1 MLEKNI
7 IAPTGGLNTDDDP
20 RYLPEGD
27 YLKLLNMR
35 TGTSQDQGDK
45 GMVESFLSHYEL
57 IIPCEDDDEFI
68 EIAVA
73 TDEETREAF
82 ILGFQ
87 GGVTPYF
94 EIYKFIID
102 QDSIIKIYR
111 GLASS
116 WGIHENTKIYNPRIL
131 DGKLV
136 FTDNETPIRYIDLA
150 RIEKSFTKG
159 IGLATVLR
167 WDSTASYSIGDI
179 IYIAGSYYK
188 SRVNLNVGNSPSSS
202 PTEWEN
208 LCKML
213 EAYGN
218 IIDVSLFTLTA
229 NPPLLSA
236 NIEYINDPSRQAN
249 NLRQKTFQVSY
260 RYTYIDYRKSTYSP
274 PSIVPAPDQQETP
287 DGQLSPTP
295 TYHNGIAIQINAG
308 NEEVRGIE
316 LIARSSEDP
325 AAWFVIGEI
334 QLYDRAGVRAVPP
347 RSLYTYQ
354 WYNDSARELVNAS
367 EVYRLFTY
375 VPITS
380 KHMELIEGN
389 RLAFAYIKEGY
400 DRIQPNVA
408 ISLSYEDLSG
418 LSTQSQTLQVRA
430 DFVAIIGGGR
440 DDFEKD
446 WQLLLA
452 LPAIKTIGTYSIW
465 IQEVGESPVQASYYY
480 DGTGAYPLTV
490 KNGLI
495 SAINTAGWG
504 SSIRTTYDDYS
515 IAFFQY
521 ITVGNEQAFVGWS
534 FMNKSTVAIPVVGA
548 VNKYPTTK
556 MGTVQNFGIIYRDGA
571 GRISPI
577 AGTGEISVY
586 IPYPTEN
593 ASVNIK
599 KRPVIDFNINHL
611 PPVEAESYEIV
622 YSGNRTVSWWLQ
634 LIGLNMQ
641 YGKKLDAHDDA
652 LLTNIDTR
660 NLRISLEDMYLAIRN
675 KLPNW
680 SVEQYVW
687 EKGDRIRIIGQ
698 VDEFGQVTEGSSM
711 FDSEIIGVF
720 LDTDWENPYA
730 ALGPTIDRSYIYFQ
744 IIPGFTF
751 LTTPDS
757 VRGFSDYLIEIYRPY
772 KEFTTTLYFTTGM
785 TFEIGVDGNG
795 NKYHKG
801 NTNQVLTA
809 LGLPS
814 TPAIVRNTAHDGW
827 KYFRNFVDKVL
838 ETVNATWVESEY
850 ASDYYLSQQLTSS
863 GVPIPDL
870 DNFKQSILSK
880 RLRHGGKYNFGTEL
894 NQIAQFDYDD
904 FKDVKDEHGPI
915 EGIREVGFILKVL
928 QHKKVSSIYISRM
941 EAYGGGDE
949 SQFLFTDK
957 VFGTLRPE
965 VERFGTRHPESVCVH
980 KNNLYF
986 WDQME
991 GAVIRDTTN
1000 GAFAISSYKM
1010 FKFFLDKSRW
1020 LESEGPKAVCFSY
1033 NVEADMLFCT
1043 FMSAGV
1049 YDTIVFSENENRWK
1063 FSTDCILRKP
1073 FWFGRKMFHLYMGK
1087 IYEWWRDEDQGYFEL
1102 TGEEKTGEWVIVS
1115 NKSPLKLKH
1124 YNALAVY
1131 QKGQTPAAIVK
1142 VPEKASAVSREMET
1156 IVSPW
1161 TEKEGVF
1168 YGSILRDVNTPLLSG
1183 TNNKY
1188 MNGLRMRGQY
1198 CEIKLSFTEK
1208 IKAVKLFMAMVT
1220 STYSERSM

>member
-45 GMVESFLSHYEL
+45 GMVESFLSHYDIE
-57 IIPCEDDDEFI
+57 IPCENVVNFVEITVANDDEN
-68 EIAVA
+68 
-73 TDEETREAF
+73 RQAF

-87 GGVTPYF
+87 GGATPYF
-94 EIYKFIID
+94 EIYKFTID
-102 QDSIIKIYR
+102 TDQIIKIYR

-136 FTDNETPIRYIDLA
+136 FTDNETPIKYIDLA
-150 RIEKSFTKG
+150 RIEKSFLNG
-159 IGLATVLR
+159 IGTEIVER
-167 WDSTASYSIGDI
+167 WLSTTTYSIGKV
-179 IYIAGSYYK
+179 IYYAGSYFK
-188 SRVNLNVGNSPSSS
+188 SKVSLNTNNIPTESPS
-202 PTEWEN
+202 TWQE

-229 NPPLLSA
+229 NPPLLA
-236 NIEYINDPSRQAN
+236 AQIAYINNSSRQAN

-260 RYTYIDYRKSTYSP
+260 RYTYVDYRKSTYSP

-287 DGQLSPTP
+287 DGQLAFSP
-295 TYHNGIAIQINAG
+295 TYHNGLSIQINAG

-325 AAWFVIGEI
+325 AAWFIIGEI

-354 WYNDSARELVNAS
+354 WYNDSARELVDAS

-400 DRIQPNVA
+400 DRVQVGVTVD
-408 ISLSYEDLSG
+408 LSYEDLSG
-418 LSTQSQTLQVRA
+418 ISTQSYELDTAVVYVGLA
-430 DFVAIIGGGR
+430 GGTPGNYIY
-440 DDFEKD
+440 DYK
-446 WQLLLA
+446 LVLS
-452 LPAIKTIGTYSIW
+452 LPATKRIGTYYLW
-465 IQEVGESPVQASYYY
+465 INAAPIGTLFQANFNY
-480 DGTGAYPLTV
+480 DGSGTYPDTV

-495 SAINTAGWG
+495 AAIADAGW
-504 SSIRTTYDDYS
+504 SSHIRPEADAYK
-515 IAFFQY
+515 IAFFQSLVVQGEQPFNGWNWSNN
-521 ITVGNEQAFVGWS
+521 IQVPTV
-534 FMNKSTVAIPVVGA
+534 TA
-548 VNKYPTTK
+548 VNKYPITK
-556 MGTVQNFGIIYRDGA
+556 GGTVQNFGIIYRDGA

-577 AGTGEISVY
+577 AGVGEISVY

-599 KRPVIDFNINHL
+599 KRAILDFNINQL
-611 PPVEAESYEIV
+611 PPTEAESYEIV
-622 YSGNRTVSWWLQ
+622 YSGNRTVSWWIQ
-634 LIGLNMQ
+634 LIGTNLQ
-641 YGKKLDAHDDA
+641 YGKKMNSHDDPA
-652 LLTNIDTR
+652 LSNVDTR
-660 NLRISLEDMYLAIRN
+660 NLRITVEDMYKFTRDE
-675 KLPNW
+675 LPNW

-687 EKGDRIRIIGQ
+687 EKGDRIRIIGRTDQ
-698 VDEFGQVTEGSSM
+698 FGQVTEESLM
-711 FDSEIIGVF
+711 FDSEIMGVF
-720 LDTDWENPYA
+720 LDTDYESP
-730 ALGPTIDRSYIYFQ
+730 GTETGSIQRSYLYFQ
-744 IIPGFTF
+744 SISFGFP
-751 LTTPDS
+751 TTPDLT
-757 VRGFSDYLIEIYRPY
+757 RGFADYLIEIYRPY
-772 KEFTTTLYFTTGM
+772 KEFTTTLYYTTGM

-801 NTNQVLTA
+801 NTDQVLTA
-809 LGLPS
+809 LGEPS
-814 TPAIVRNTAHDGW
+814 SPAIVRNTAHDGW
-827 KYFRNFVDKVL
+827 KYLRNFVDKITKEIYAV
-838 ETVNATWVESEY
+838 WIESEY
-850 ASDYYLSQQLTSS
+850 ASDYYLSQKLTSS

-870 DNFKQSILSK
+870 DNFKQSVLSK

-894 NQIAQFDYDD
+894 NQIAKFDYDD

-941 EAYGGGDE
+941 EAYGGGEE

-957 VFGTLRPE
+957 VFGSLRPE

-1000 GAFAISSYKM
+1000 GAFPISSYKM

-1020 LESEGPKAVCFSY
+1020 MESEGPKAVYFSY

-1043 FMSAGV
+1043 FMSAGA

-1073 FWFGRKMFHLYMGK
+1073 FWFGRRMFHLHQGK

-1102 TGEEKTGEWVIVS
+1102 TGEEKTGEWIIVS

-1131 QKGQTPAAIVK
+1131 QKGQTPVASVK

-1156 IVSPW
+1156 IVAAW
-1161 TEKEGVF
+1161 NEKEGVF
-1168 YGSILRDVNTPLLSG
+1168 YGSILRDVNTPGLVG
-1183 TNNKY
+1183 TNDKY